1 MGITYGDIA
10 LALMEI
16 DKRVHHLERKVAA
29 LEIKEA
35 AKHRTTNKVRRKAK
49 S

>member
-1 MGITYGDIA
+1 MGITDGDIA

-16 DKRVHHLERKVAA
+16 DKRLHHLEQKIAA